1 MFHMSKKRSDISTLL
16 KLLSVDAKS
25 AVLLRVPSLTKIKVR
40 IFTLIHFSKWLC
52 LIHGQLAMS
61 LQREKVG
68 HMQIP
73 IFLSLRHSTM
83 VSFILSATF
92 SATEIPPW
100 RDSAKCQLLRL
111 YSQFSFTKILKALQV
126 LIFAAFWWN
135 VQRQLFKN
143 IFLYRCFFNID
154 YR

>member
-1 MFHMSKKRSDISTLL
+1 MFLMSKKRSDISTLL

-25 AVLLRVPSLTKIKVR
+25 AVLLKVSLLSKVEVR
-40 IFTLIHFSKWLC
+40 IFALIHFSKWLC

-61 LQREKVG
+61 LRREKID

-73 IFLSLRHSTM
+73 MFLSLRYSTM

-92 SATEIPPW
+92 SATEIAPW
-100 RDSAKCQLLRL
+100 RDSAKCQLLHL
-111 YSQFSFTKILKALQV
+111 YPQFSFTRILKALQV
-126 LIFAAFWWN
+126 LIFAAFWRN